1 MAERLAK
8 KVLLIGWDAADWKV
22 ITPLL
27 DAGQMP
33 ALESLINR
41 GVMGNIATLDP
52 PFSPMLWTS
61 IATGHTADRHGIIHF
76 TQPNENGRGIR
87 PILGST
93 RKVKALWNI
102 LSQNGLRSN
111 VVGWWPSHPAE
122 PINGAMVSNFYHK
135 ATAPAH
141 AEWNLAPGSIHP
153 PELAETLAPLRVH
166 PAELTGAHLGAFVP
180 RLNEIDQTED
190 RRITSIA
197 KIIADASS
205 VHAAATWLM
214 ENTEWDLTAVY
225 YDAID
230 HFGHGFMKYHP
241 PRQEHIPE
249 EDFELYKEV
258 IDAGYRFH
266 DMMLARLLELAG
278 EDTTVVLLSDHGFHS
293 DKLRP
298 RGIPKIPAGPA
309 VEHRAFGILCMAGP
323 GIKSDERINGASLL
337 NVTPTILTLFGLPV
351 GKDMAAPPLLQVF
364 VDPPEIQLVDSWE
377 SIEGDSGQHVDDA
390 ADPWSEQEALRQLIE
405 LGYIDEPEGDTA
417 QHAKDSARDS
427 QFNLARV
434 YYSTG
439 RTNEALPLFEQVYAQ
454 DSKYEHHYGIWVAH
468 AYRSAGEIDKAL
480 ALAQQLNDQQSLAS
494 ISLLIVDLH
503 LDKGEHEQAKRLLD
517 QLDPV
522 EIRSVEM
529 ILRKAQIQLQS
540 EAFED
545 ANNTFNSVLER
556 DPDNARAWHG
566 LAKGHIGL
574 KHYGDATDAALSAV
588 AHLYHYPEAHF
599 HLGVAM
605 TRLGWIE
612 RAEQAFQVA
621 IFQRPDFPLAHKWL
635 AKLYRRYLGNTERAK
650 LHEERASSPRWEA
663 SAHTP
668 CWK

>member
-22 ITPLL
+22 ITPLM

-33 ALESLINR
+33 ALESLVNR

-76 TQPNENGRGIR
+76 TQPNENGQGIR

-141 AEWNLAPGSIHP
+141 AEWNLAPGAIHP

-166 PAELTGAHLGAFVP
+166 PAELTGAHLGPFVP
-180 RLNEIDQTED
+180 RLTEIDQAED
-190 RRITSIA
+190 CRITSIA

-241 PRQEHIPE
+241 PRLEHIPD
-249 EDFELYKEV
+249 EDFDLFKEV
-258 IDAGYRFH
+258 INAGYRFH

-293 DKLRP
+293 DDLRP

-309 VEHRAFGILCMAGP
+309 IEHRPFGILCIAGP
-323 GIKSDERINGASLL
+323 GIRSDERINGAGLL
-337 NVTPTILTLFGLPV
+337 NVAPTILTLFGLPV

-377 SIEGDSGQHVDDA
+377 TIEGDSGQHVDDA

-439 RTNEALPLFEQVYAQ
+439 RADEALPLFEEVYNQ
-454 DSKYEHHYGIWVAH
+454 DSKHKHHYGIWLAH
-468 AYRSAGEIDKAL
+468 AYRSAGQLDEAL
-480 ALAQQLNDQQSLAS
+480 VLARELSEQHDLAS
-494 ISLLIVDLH
+494 ITLLIIDLH
-503 LDKGEHEQAKRLLD
+503 LDKGEHDQARRLLD
-517 QLDPV
+517 QLVPA
-522 EIRSVEM
+522 EMRSVEM
-529 ILRKAQIQLQS
+529 ILRKAQVQLQS

-545 ANNTFNSVLER
+545 AKITFDSVLER

-566 LAKGHIGL
+566 LAKAHIGL
-574 KHYGDATDAALSAV
+574 KQYEQAVEAALSAV
-588 AHLYHYPEAHF
+588 SRLYYYPEAHF

-605 TRLGWIE
+605 TRLGWAE
-612 RAEQAFQVA
+612 RAEQAFLVCLK
-621 IFQRPDFPLAHKWL
+621 QRPAFALAHRWL
-635 AKLYRRYLGNTERAK
+635 ARLYSDYLKRPDQAAEHFRHYKRAI
-650 LHEERASSPRWEA
+650 AVSSA
-663 SAHTP
+663 
-668 CWK
+668 